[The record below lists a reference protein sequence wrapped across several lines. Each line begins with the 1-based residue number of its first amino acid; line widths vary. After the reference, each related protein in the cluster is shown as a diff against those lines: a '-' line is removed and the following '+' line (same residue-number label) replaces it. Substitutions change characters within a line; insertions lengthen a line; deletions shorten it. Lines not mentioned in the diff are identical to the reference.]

1 MRRSMMV
8 LVGVFIAWLLLG
20 LAPAWAGA
28 PPPPDQY
35 VSLPRPGEKI
45 PLTAEYSFVY
55 GFQKPPKRGTAILKI
70 RVFTAAGQPDTS
82 LTVHAQADMPSMRG
96 AHASGYRELALSK
109 QGEYI
114 FPAELVMSGQW
125 EIRLIFLKHGK
136 VIFRGS
142 HTFTI

>member
-1 MRRSMMV
+1 MIV
-8 LVGVFIAWLLLG
+8 LAGGLFGWLLLG
-20 LAPAWAGA
+20 LGLATAGA
-28 PPPPDQY
+28 PPPPDRY
-35 VSLPRPGEKI
+35 VPLPKPGEKI
-45 PLTAEYSFVY
+45 PLTADYSFVY
-55 GFQKPPKRGTAILKI
+55 GFQKPPKRGTAILKVQ
-70 RVFTAAGQPDTS
+70 VFTAAGQPDTS

-125 EIRLIFLKHGK
+125 EIRLIFLKNGK